1 MSFCVEKQGIIIYNV
16 YGVRKMSKRFIV
28 DEENISFE
36 EQRVIV
42 KGEEVHHINVLRYKV
57 GETVYIN
64 QYELRIEKLGKD
76 ILQGI
81 VIGTLPQK
89 GVPKTN
95 ITLIQSYLK
104 SDKMDYVV
112 QKAVELGVKNII
124 PVITK
129 NTVVKLDEKD
139 KIKKVERL
147 SKIAKE
153 AVEQCG
159 RADTVDIRSVENI
172 SKISFGNYD
181 AVIVCHEASKTS
193 LKDTLNNMK
202 SKKKLAVIIGPE
214 GGLEQ
219 AEVDTILKNN
229 NAVDVSLG
237 ERILR
242 AETASLAI
250 LSILGYE
257 LG

>member
-1 MSFCVEKQGIIIYNV
+1 
-16 YGVRKMSKRFIV
+16 MSKRFIV
-28 DEENISFE
+28 NEDNITTYA
-36 EQRVIV
+36 QHVIV
-42 KGEEVHHINVLRYKV
+42 KGDEVHHINVLRYKV
-57 GETVYIN
+57 GDTVYIN
-64 QYELRIEKLGKD
+64 EYELEIEKLSKD
-76 ILQGI
+76 ILEGT
-81 VIGTLPQK
+81 VIGKLPQR
-89 GVPKTN
+89 GIPKID
-95 ITLIQSYLK
+95 ITLMQSYLK

-139 KIKKVERL
+139 KVKKVERL

-159 RADTVDIRSVENI
+159 RADNVDVGQVESL
-172 SKISFGNYD
+172 SKIDFALYD
-181 AVIVCHEASKTS
+181 AVLICHETSNVS
-193 LKDTLNNMK
+193 LKDTLNSIKDKK
-202 SKKKLAVIIGPE
+202 SVAVIVGPE
-214 GGLEQ
+214 GGLDNI
-219 AEVDTILKNN
+219 EVDNLLQNSNT
-229 NAVDVSLG
+229 VDVSLG
-237 ERILR
+237 DRILR